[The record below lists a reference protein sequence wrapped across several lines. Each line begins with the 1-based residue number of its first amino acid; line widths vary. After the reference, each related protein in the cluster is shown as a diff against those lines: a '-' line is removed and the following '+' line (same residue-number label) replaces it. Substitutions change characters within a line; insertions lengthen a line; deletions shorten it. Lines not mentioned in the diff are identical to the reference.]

1 MKLVRPLLCLFVS
14 ILCLSHPSVSQ
25 QANNQVSE
33 RNRVPGIGCPSDG
46 QQGPVE
52 APKVPPT
59 EVLASSREA
68 QGLAYYKAEYGDGVL
83 APRGWHCFATY
94 GSSGVTLYVAP
105 EAFRRDDFFREN
117 RSGFHGPAVELSTA
131 SGGTSGRFTVAKKM
145 ARLFPEY
152 RWFVQR
158 VIAEGIEPAKDF
170 PVGPFPNE
178 TLTYRDKRTVEY
190 VTPAYTYGT
199 GTDSSFMPTAD
210 PIQGVVMLHGEDL
223 DAIQLSVRFPAQSRK
238 LAKVIV
244 RQAEADVA
252 RQP

>member
-1 MKLVRPLLCLFVS
+1 
-14 ILCLSHPSVSQ
+14 
-25 QANNQVSE
+25 
-33 RNRVPGIGCPSDG
+33 
-46 QQGPVE
+46 
-52 APKVPPT
+52 
-59 EVLASSREA
+59 
-68 QGLAYYKAEYGDGVL
+68 
-83 APRGWHCFATY
+83 
-94 GSSGVTLYVAP
+94 
-105 EAFRRDDFFREN
+105 
-117 RSGFHGPAVELSTA
+117 
-131 SGGTSGRFTVAKKM
+131 M

-170 PVGPFPNE
+170 PVGPIPNE

-223 DAIQLSVRFPAQSRK
+223 DAIQLSVRLPAQSRE

-244 RQAEADVA
+244 RQEEADVT
-252 RQP
+252 REP

>member
-1 MKLVRPLLCLFVS
+1 MRLIRRLLCLLVS
-14 ILCLSHPSVSQ
+14 VLCISHISVSQ
-25 QANNQVSE
+25 QSYHQASE
-33 RNRVPGIGCPSDG
+33 RNRVPGVGCPSDG

-52 APKVPPT
+52 APKAAPT

-94 GSSGVTLYVAP
+94 GSSGIILYVAP
-105 EAFRRDDFFREN
+105 EALRRDDFFREN

-158 VIAEGIEPAKDF
+158 VIAEGMEPAKDF
-170 PVGPFPNE
+170 PADPFPNE

-199 GTDSSFMPTAD
+199 GTDSSLMPTAS
-210 PIQGVVMLHGEDL
+210 PIEGMVTLHGEDL
-223 DAIQLSVRFPAQSRK
+223 DAIQLSVRLPAQSRE
-238 LAKVIV
+238 LARVIV

-252 RQP
+252 REP

>member
-1 MKLVRPLLCLFVS
+1 MRPVRRLFCLLVFALCISRTSVPQ
-14 ILCLSHPSVSQ
+14 PSNHQ
-25 QANNQVSE
+25 GPE
-33 RNRVPGIGCPSDG
+33 RDRVPGVGCPSDG

-52 APKVPPT
+52 APKVPLT
-59 EVLASSREA
+59 EVLASNRDA
-68 QGLAYYKAEYGDGVL
+68 QGLAYYKAAYGQGVL

-105 EAFRRDDFFREN
+105 QALQRDDFFREN

-178 TLTYRDKRTVEY
+178 TLTYRDRRTVEY

-199 GTDSSFMPTAD
+199 GTDSSLMPTAN
-210 PIQGVVMLHGEDL
+210 PIEGVVLLHGQDL
-223 DAIQLSVRFPAQSRK
+223 DAIQLSVRLPAQLRE
-238 LAKVIV
+238 LAKIII
-244 RQAEADVA
+244 RQVEADMA
-252 RQP
+252 REP